1 MKEKINKFIEGCI
14 SSGKC
19 VSTNIDLSHEN
30 TLEIEDILNR
40 YSDSTA
46 RTKIRKILKNIK

>member
-1 MKEKINKFIEGCI
+1 MKETINKFIEDCI

-19 VSTNIDLSHEN
+19 VSTNINLSYEN

-40 YSDSTA
+40 YNDSTA